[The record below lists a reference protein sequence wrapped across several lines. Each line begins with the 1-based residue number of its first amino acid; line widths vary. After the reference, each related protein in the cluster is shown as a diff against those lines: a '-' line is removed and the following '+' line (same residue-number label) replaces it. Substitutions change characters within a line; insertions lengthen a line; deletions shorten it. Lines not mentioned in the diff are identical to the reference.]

1 MLNYLTVK
9 LRPRPAS
16 SGLPFVM
23 PRGSQSKSLKPAR
36 TLLVV
41 IGAAALTGAAWLGWR
56 TIGPTIG
63 GVRASDLNV
72 LVVSLDTTRADRI
85 HAYGFQD
92 IQTPVLDSLASE
104 GVLFLQAA
112 TTAPLTLPAHTTIF
126 TSRVPPA
133 HGVRDNGGF
142 FVDPAETTL
151 AERLREAGF
160 RTGAFV
166 GAYVLDSKWGLDQGF
181 DTYFDDFDLTKYR
194 AISLGAIQRPANE
207 VVDKALEWL
216 NGVAGERFFGWVH
229 LYDPHT
235 PYEPPEPY
243 RSQYAGR
250 PYLGEIA
257 FTDSQV
263 GRLVDFLRGR
273 GLLDRTVI
281 VVVGD
286 HGESLDDHGE
296 ASHGFFIYESVVR
309 VPLIIRA
316 PLPGARGR
324 QVADVVRTLDI
335 APTIA
340 ELLELPRAAADE
352 GVSLVPL
359 MRGETPE
366 LGLETY
372 SESMYPLYHYG
383 WSDLRALRSG
393 RFKLIAAPRPELYDL
408 EQDPGERRNLF
419 EERRQLG
426 DRMLARLVE
435 LEAGFA
441 KSERPKNEPDVDP
454 EARARLAA
462 LGYIGSFIATAPPDA
477 SRSGLADP
485 KDKIRVF
492 NLISKARDISKD
504 EKRFDE
510 VVGMLKQVV
519 GEDPNVIDAWF
530 MLGNVHTRANRQEQA
545 IEYFKRV
552 LALKPDDEM
561 ATVNMANAYRQ
572 IGKDEEALV
581 GYRRFLQL
589 DPKNAQVRYEI
600 AQILIDHGELNEAA
614 AQLNEALRIDP
625 KMAAAR
631 NALGVVAL
639 KSGNAAQAE
648 REIRAAIAQRPDVRL
663 AHFNLALIAEER
675 RDHRTAIEE
684 YLKEIEQ
691 HPSSY
696 KAIFNLGR
704 LYGEMGQREA
714 QITAYREAIAAN
726 PMFAEG
732 HLYLAKLL
740 LDLDRDLPEAARLAA
755 RGVELRPRSPYAPL
769 GHYVMADVYSR
780 QGQPAKAARE
790 AARGR
795 RLERQLER

>member
-1 MLNYLTVK
+1 M
-9 LRPRPAS
+9 
-16 SGLPFVM
+16 
-23 PRGSQSKSLKPAR
+23 KPAR
-36 TLLVV
+36 IVAVT
-41 IGAAALTGAAWLGWR
+41 IAIAALAGATWLTWR
-56 TIGPTIG
+56 TWIGNG
-63 GVRASDLNV
+63 GARRSDLNL
-72 LVVSLDTTRADRI
+72 LVISLDTTRADRLRP
-85 HAYGFQD
+85 YGFQE
-92 IQTPVLDSLASE
+92 IETPALDRLAEE
-104 GVLFLQAA
+104 GVLFRQAA
-112 TTAPLTLPAHTTIF
+112 TAAPLTLPAHTTIF

-142 FVDPAETTL
+142 FVDPSETTL
-151 AERLREAGF
+151 AETLREQGF

-181 DTYFDDFDLTKYR
+181 ETYFDDFDLTKYR
-194 AISLGAIQRPANE
+194 AISLGAIQRPGNE
-207 VVDKALEWL
+207 VVDKAIEWL
-216 NGVAGERFFGWVH
+216 NGVASQRFFGWVH

-235 PYEPPEPY
+235 PYEPPEPF
-243 RSQYAGR
+243 RSRYPGR

-263 GRLVDFLRGR
+263 GRLVDFLRER
-273 GLLDRTVI
+273 GLLDRTVV

-296 ASHGFFIYESVVR
+296 GSHGFFIYESVVR

-316 PLPGARGR
+316 PLDGLRGR

-335 APTIA
+335 APTVA
-340 ELLELPRAAADE
+340 ELLGVSKSRGAA

-359 MRGETPE
+359 MTGAAPE
-366 LGLETY
+366 LGLEAY
-372 SESMYPLYHYG
+372 SESTYPLYHYG

-408 EQDPGERRNLF
+408 EQDPGERANLF
-419 EERRQLG
+419 DERRQLA
-426 DRMLARLVE
+426 DRMLARLAE
-435 LEAGFA
+435 LEKRLA
-441 KSERPKNEPDVDP
+441 KTERPKGEPEVDP
-454 EARARLAA
+454 EPRARLAA
-462 LGYIGSFIATAPPDA
+462 LGYIGSFVATAPPDA

-510 VVGMLKQVV
+510 VVGILKQVV
-519 GEDPNVIDAWF
+519 GEDPKVVDAWF
-530 MLGNVHTRANRQEQA
+530 MLGNVHARVNRQEQA
-545 IEYFKRV
+545 IEYFRRA

-561 ATVNMANAYRQ
+561 AMVNMANAFRQ
-572 IGKDEEALV
+572 IGRDEEALV
-581 GYRRFLQL
+581 GYRRFLEL
-589 DPKNAQVRYEI
+589 DPKNSQVRYEV
-600 AQILIDHGELNEAA
+600 AQILIDRGELDEASKLLTETL
-614 AQLNEALRIDP
+614 QLEP
-625 KMAAAR
+625 KMVAAR

-639 KSGNAAQAE
+639 KKGNAALAE
-648 REIRAAIAQRPDVRL
+648 QEIRAAIAQRSDVRL

-675 RDHRTAIEE
+675 RDYRTAIDE
-684 YLKEIEQ
+684 YLKEIELY
-691 HPSSY
+691 PSSY

-714 QITAYREAIAAN
+714 QVTAYREAIAAN

-740 LDLDRDLPEAARLAA
+740 LDLNRDLGEAARLAE

-780 QGQPAKAARE
+780 QGRHADAARE

-795 RLERQLER
+795 QLERELADSLMSR

>member
-1 MLNYLTVK
+1 MRSKETSKALNL
-9 LRPRPAS
+9 
-16 SGLPFVM
+16 
-23 PRGSQSKSLKPAR
+23 AR
-36 TLLVV
+36 IEVV
-41 IGAAALTGAAWLGWR
+41 VLAAAVIAAALWLGWTR
-56 TIGPTIG
+56 
-63 GVRASDLNV
+63 VRPVTSAAGSDLGRATAGAKPSDLNV
-72 LVVSLDTTRADRI
+72 LLISLDTTRADRI
-85 HAYGFQD
+85 GAYGFKE
-92 IQTPVLDSLASE
+92 IETPALDRLASE
-104 GVLFLQAA
+104 GVLFRQAA
-112 TTAPLTLPAHTTIF
+112 TAAPLTLPAHTTIF
-126 TSRVPPA
+126 TSRVPPV

-142 FVDPAETTL
+142 FVDPSETTL
-151 AERLREAGF
+151 AETLKERGF

-181 DTYFDDFDLTKYR
+181 ETYYDDFDLSKYR

-216 NGVAGERFFGWVH
+216 TATTDHAQRFFAWVH

-235 PYEPPEPY
+235 PYEPPEPF
-243 RSQYAGR
+243 RSRYPGR

-263 GRLVDFLRGR
+263 ERLVQFLRDR
-273 GLLDRTVI
+273 DLLDRTVV

-296 ASHGFFIYESVVR
+296 GSHGFFIYESVVR

-316 PLPGARGR
+316 PFSAARGR
-324 QVADVVRTLDI
+324 QVVDPVRTLDLV
-335 APTIA
+335 PTIS
-340 ELLELPRAAADE
+340 ELLGVETPRTTE

-359 MRGETPE
+359 MTGTRAE
-366 LGLETY
+366 LGLEAY
-372 SESMYPLYHYG
+372 AESTYPLYHYG

-408 EQDPGERRNLF
+408 EQDPGERTNLF
-419 EERRQLG
+419 AERRQLA
-426 DRMLARLVE
+426 DRMLARLGE

-441 KSERPKNEPDVDP
+441 KVERPKNEPDVDP

-462 LGYIGSFIATAPPDA
+462 LGYVGSFVATAPPDA
-477 SRSGLADP
+477 SRTGLADP

-510 VVGMLKQVV
+510 VVGMLREVV
-519 GEDPNVIDAWF
+519 GDDPKVIDAWF
-530 MLGNVHTRANRQEQA
+530 MLGNVHARANQQEKA

-552 LALKPDDEM
+552 LQLKPDDEM
-561 ATVNMANAYRQ
+561 AVVNMANAYRQ

-581 GYRRFLQL
+581 GYNRFLEL
-589 DPKNAQVRYEI
+589 DPKSSQTRYEV
-600 AQILIDHGELNEAA
+600 AQILIDHGRLDEAA
-614 AQLNEALRIDP
+614 TRLTEALQLDP

-639 KSGNAAQAE
+639 RKGDLNLAGQQ
-648 REIRAAIAQRPDVRL
+648 IRQAIAQRADVRL

-675 RDHRTAIEE
+675 RDAQTALQE
-684 YLKEIEQ
+684 YRKEIEL

-696 KAIFNLGR
+696 RAMFNLGR
-704 LYGEMGQREA
+704 LYGQLGQREA
-714 QITAYREAIAAN
+714 QLASYRDAIAAN
-726 PMFAEG
+726 PMFSEG

-740 LDLDRDLPEAARLAA
+740 LDLNRDLPEAVRLAA
-755 RGVELRPRSPYAPL
+755 RGIELKPNGEYAPL
-769 GHYVMADVYSR
+769 GHYVLADIYNR
-780 QGQPAKAARE
+780 QGRHADSARE
-790 AARGR
+790 AERGR
-795 RLERQLER
+795 MLEARVSR

>member
-1 MLNYLTVK
+1 
-9 LRPRPAS
+9 
-16 SGLPFVM
+16 M
-23 PRGSQSKSLKPAR
+23 PLGSESKPLKPLR
-36 TLLVV
+36 ILTLAAAVALVGGAGWAGWRLWS
-41 IGAAALTGAAWLGWR
+41 GAAAR
-56 TIGPTIG
+56 P
-63 GVRASDLNV
+63 SDLNLLIV
-72 LVVSLDTTRADRI
+72 TLDTTRADRL

-92 IQTPVLDSLASE
+92 VQTPTLDRLAAE
-104 GVLFLQAA
+104 GVLFEQAA
-112 TTAPLTLPAHTTIF
+112 TAAPLTLPAHTTIF
-126 TSRVPPA
+126 TSRVPPE

-142 FVDPAETTL
+142 FVDPSETTL
-151 AERLREAGF
+151 AETLRERGF

-181 DTYFDDFDLTKYR
+181 DTYFDDFDLSKYR

-216 NGVAGERFFGWVH
+216 NTVAGQRFFGWVH

-243 RSQYAGR
+243 KSRYPGR

-263 GRLVDFLRGR
+263 GRLVDFLQTR

-296 ASHGFFIYESVVR
+296 GSHGFFIYESVVR
-309 VPLIIRA
+309 VPLIIRT
-316 PLPGARGR
+316 PMKGAQGR
-324 QVADVVRTLDI
+324 RVADVVRTLDVT
-335 APTIA
+335 PTVS
-340 ELLELPRAAADE
+340 ELLGVSKPPAAD

-359 MRGETPE
+359 MTGQVPE
-366 LGLETY
+366 LGLEAY
-372 SESMYPLYHYG
+372 SESTYPLYHYG

-408 EQDPGERRNLF
+408 AQDPGEHANIF
-419 EERRQLG
+419 EERKQLA
-426 DRMLARLVE
+426 DRMLARLAE
-435 LEAGFA
+435 LEAQFT
-441 KSERPKNEPDVDP
+441 KVERPNTEPEVDP

-462 LGYIGSFIATAPPDA
+462 LGYVGSFVSTAPPDA
-477 SRSGLADP
+477 KRSGLADP

-519 GEDPNVIDAWF
+519 GEDPKVVDAWF
-530 MLGNVHTRANRQEQA
+530 MLGNVHTRANRQEQG

-561 ATVNMANAYRQ
+561 AMVNMANAFRQ
-572 IGKDEEALV
+572 LGKDEEALV
-581 GYRRFLQL
+581 GYRRFLEL
-589 DPKNAQVRYEI
+589 DPKNSQIRYEV
-600 AQILIDHGELNEAA
+600 AQILIDRGELDEAGK
-614 AQLNEALRIDP
+614 LLTEALQLEP
-625 KMAAAR
+625 KMVAAR
-631 NALGVVAL
+631 NALGAVAL
-639 KSGNAAQAE
+639 KKGDLAHAE
-648 REIRAAIAQRPDVRL
+648 QEIRAAIAQRSDVRL

-675 RDHRTAIEE
+675 RDYRTAVDE
-684 YLKEIEQ
+684 YLKEIEL

-696 KAIFNLGR
+696 KAMFNLGR
-704 LYGEMGQREA
+704 LYGEMGQRDA
-714 QITAYREAIAAN
+714 QLRAYREAITAN
-726 PMFAEG
+726 PLFAEG

-740 LDLDRDLPEAARLAA
+740 LDMNRELDEAARLAA

-769 GHYVMADVYSR
+769 GHYVRADLYSR
-780 QGQPAKAARE
+780 QGRYADAARE
-790 AARGR
+790 AAIGR
-795 RLERQLER
+795 KLEREVAR

>member
-1 MLNYLTVK
+1 
-9 LRPRPAS
+9 
-16 SGLPFVM
+16 M
-23 PRGSQSKSLKPAR
+23 PLGSESKPLKPIRIFTLVAAVALLAGVGWGAWTFWKGTAAR
-36 TLLVV
+36 
-41 IGAAALTGAAWLGWR
+41 
-56 TIGPTIG
+56 P
-63 GVRASDLNV
+63 SDLN
-72 LVVSLDTTRADRI
+72 LLIVSLDTTRADRI

-92 IQTPVLDSLASE
+92 IETPTLDRLASE
-104 GVLFLQAA
+104 GVLFRQAA
-112 TTAPLTLPAHTTIF
+112 TAAPLTLPAHTTIF
-126 TSRVPPA
+126 TSKVPPE

-142 FVDPAETTL
+142 FVDPSETTL
-151 AERLREAGF
+151 AEALRDRGF

-181 DTYFDDFDLTKYR
+181 DTYFDNFDLSKYR

-216 NGVAGERFFGWVH
+216 TTVAGQRFFGWVH

-235 PYEPPEPY
+235 PYEPPEPFKSRY
-243 RSQYAGR
+243 PGR

-263 GRLVDFLRGR
+263 GRLVDFLRQR
-273 GLLDRTVI
+273 DLLDRTII

-296 ASHGFFIYESVVR
+296 GSHGFFIYESVVR

-316 PLPGARGR
+316 PMKGAPSR

-335 APTIA
+335 APTVA
-340 ELLELPRAAADE
+340 ELLGVQKMASGD

-359 MRGETPE
+359 MTGATPE
-366 LGLETY
+366 LGLEAY
-372 SESMYPLYHYG
+372 SESTYPLYHYG

-408 EQDPGERRNLF
+408 EQDPGERTNLF
-419 EERRQLG
+419 DERRQLA
-426 DRMLARLVE
+426 DRMISRLAE
-435 LEAGFA
+435 LEARFT
-441 KSERPKNEPDVDP
+441 KTDRPNTEPEVDP

-462 LGYIGSFIATAPPDA
+462 LGYVGSFVASAPPDA

-504 EKRFDE
+504 EKRFDQ
-510 VVGMLKQVV
+510 VVGMLTQVV
-519 GEDPNVIDAWF
+519 GEDPKVVDAWF
-530 MLGNVHTRANRQEQA
+530 MLGNVHTRVNRQEQG

-561 ATVNMANAYRQ
+561 AMVNMANAFRQ
-572 IGKDEEALV
+572 LGRDEEALV

-589 DPKNAQVRYEI
+589 DPKNSQVRYQV
-600 AQILIDHGELNEAA
+600 AQILIDRGELDEASKL
-614 AQLNEALRIDP
+614 LNEALQLEP
-625 KMAAAR
+625 KMVAAR
-631 NALGVVAL
+631 NALGAVAL
-639 KSGNAAQAE
+639 KKGDLPQAE
-648 REIRAAIAQRPDVRL
+648 REIRAAIAQRADVRL

-675 RDHRTAIEE
+675 QDYRTAVDE
-684 YLKEIEQ
+684 YLKEIEL

-704 LYGEMGQREA
+704 LYGQMGQREA
-714 QITAYREAIAAN
+714 QLNAYREAVAAN

-740 LDLDRDLPEAARLAA
+740 LDMNRELDEAARLAA
-755 RGVELRPRSPYAPL
+755 RGVELQPRSPYAPL
-769 GHYVMADVYSR
+769 GHYVQADVFSR
-780 QGQPAKAARE
+780 QGRHADAARE

-795 RLERQLER
+795 RLEQSVGAVREPPVH